1 MIDADQSSKLD
12 AMAERQATWRKELC
26 LLIRMG
32 EATGTEV
39 GLVLAEALA
48 HDLRIMASVNRDL
61 ATNCAMVV
69 IQELLSAVNPVQPPP
84 NVTQSWH

>member
-1 MIDADQSSKLD
+1 MDTDQSSKLD

-39 GLVLAEALA
+39 GPVLAEALA
-48 HDLRIMASVNRDL
+48 DDLRVMASVNKDL
-61 ATNCAMVV
+61 AARCAMIV
-69 IQELLSAVNPVQPPP
+69 IQDLLSAVNPVHSPPD
-84 NVTQSWH
+84 VTQYRH